1 MVSYPNA
8 PYSTTSGVMPN
19 YPPQLL
25 RRPSLPVPNQSSRL
39 PLIPSSLS
47 YPPHEFAYSNSM
59 ASMHPLAAATSAS
72 SHAGVK
78 RKPPVP
84 PGLEQM
90 KTMPRMPSSQLMLP
104 RPKRYKTSDRVLPR
118 QIRSFVPEGE
128 NYHQLLMLE
137 KRLDSIL
144 QRVKIQFE
152 HSVLD
157 KNNFRLP
164 RKLRMYISHSYIE
177 PATPSDP
184 AAQAD
189 PLQWELKLEGKLLS
203 PNSTETP
210 DPLPPVRFSAFFSR
224 VIFEL
229 DSELYGSDSH
239 LLDWQGKDPQE
250 EDKDGI
256 RIKRMCDDRPVKC
269 DILLQVLYDP
279 PRFQLKP
286 ALAGLLGTQIQ
297 SQQGVLL
304 ALWSYIKSQGLQDV
318 HNKEVINMDSH
329 LGSVFSCES
338 LKFSQLRDALQ
349 PHLSAPDP
357 IVVNYMISREALDKQ
372 FSVYD
377 IDVEFEDPSYSKI
390 HQFIQNINQP
400 QQEII
405 ATDQLINEQIEH
417 ITNMKQS
424 REFFMAYYQQPQ
436 RFLKDWMSS
445 QTRDLKVMQELD
457 RKPDLERNSDSY
469 QGEWTSDAV
478 TKYIYLKINS
488 RKQEIDKSLVRI

>member
-8 PYSTTSGVMPN
+8 PYSTNSGVMPN
-19 YPPQLL
+19 YPSQLL
-25 RRPSLPVPNQSSRL
+25 RRPPLPVPNQSSRL
-39 PLIPSSLS
+39 PLISSNLS
-47 YPPHEFAYSNSM
+47 YPPHDYPYSNSM

-72 SHAGVK
+72 SHSGVK

-90 KTMPRMPSSQLMLP
+90 KGMPRLPSGQMMLP

-152 HSVLD
+152 HSVKD

-177 PATPSDP
+177 PTPPSDP
-184 AAQAD
+184 ATPPD

-203 PNSTETP
+203 QNSNDTP
-210 DPLPPVRFSAFFSR
+210 DPLPSVRFSAFFSR

-239 LLDWQGKDPQE
+239 LLDWQGKEPPE

-304 ALWSYIKSQGLQDV
+304 ALWSYIKSQGLQDA

-329 LGSVFSCES
+329 LRSLFSCDS

-349 PHLSAPDP
+349 PQLSAPDP
-357 IVVNYMISREALDKQ
+357 IVVNYMISREGLDKQ

-377 IDVEFEDPSYSKI
+377 IDVECEDPSYAKI

-405 ATDQLINEQIEH
+405 RTDQLINEQIER
-417 ITNMKQS
+417 INDMKQS

-436 RFLKDWMSS
+436 RFLGDWMSS

-457 RKPDLERNSDSY
+457 RKPDLERNSDNY

-478 TKYIYLKINS
+478 TKYIYLKVS
-488 RKQEIDKSLVRI
+488 SKKQEIDKSLVRI